1 MFCQLDKGDTQSYK
15 TRIVRKRK
23 RRLTRNFSFAQT
35 SCSVCEHTKKKQQ
48 LDFAI
53 VHENL
58 AEKQPAYFLV
68 RLGDSKASSEWI
80 FLCYVP
86 DVAPIRQK
94 MIYAATRASLTKDLG
109 DSHFTDSIYGT
120 NKVPLSRS
128 QLLDIFFFAG
138 SRLLMKWSVR
148 VLQEKE
154 VLFRILIAFEIF
166 YKSKIRVT
174 LRWRA
179 TRNIEP
185 VWQPPSPCPS
195 VSVNWPRFGRMKR
208 PLSRA

>member
-1 MFCQLDKGDTQSYK
+1 M
-15 TRIVRKRK
+15 
-23 RRLTRNFSFAQT
+23 
-35 SCSVCEHTKKKQQ
+35 HKQK

-120 NKVPLSRS
+120 NKVLLSLS
-128 QLLDIFFFAG
+128 QLLDVFAG
-138 SRLLMKWSVR
+138 SLSLM
-148 VLQEKE
+148 
-154 VLFRILIAFEIF
+154 
-166 YKSKIRVT
+166 
-174 LRWRA
+174 
-179 TRNIEP
+179 N
-185 VWQPPSPCPS
+185 
-195 VSVNWPRFGRMKR
+195 
-208 PLSRA
+208 